1 MHTLS
6 KLALSLVAASVI
18 SAPAFAQSVAKV
30 NGVSIAKPLADAI
43 VNEQKA
49 KGASDNAELRAAV
62 KEELVRREVL
72 VQEAKKKGLDKKPEV
87 SAQMELARQSV
98 LIRAF
103 LQNYVQSNPVT
114 DAQLKQEYDAIKA
127 QMSGNEY
134 HARHILVESE
144 DQAKGIIAKL
154 KKGEKFADLAKD
166 SKDPGSKD
174 NGGDLGWAP
183 PNAYVKPFADA
194 LVKLDKG
201 QYTDAP
207 VKSDFGW
214 HVILLEES
222 RPLSAPPFDQVKPQ
236 LSQRIEQKMVD
247 KLIGDLRAKAKV
259 E

>member
-18 SAPAFAQSVAKV
+18 STPVFADTIAKV
-30 NGVSIAKPLADAI
+30 NGVAISKPLADAI

-49 KGASDNAELRAAV
+49 KGATDNAELRTAV

-72 VQEAKKKGLDKKPEV
+72 VQEAKKKGLDKKADV
-87 SAQMELARQSV
+87 AAQAELARQSV

-103 LQNYVQSNPVT
+103 LQDYLKAHPVT
-114 DAQLKQEYDAIKA
+114 DAQTKQEYDQLKA
-127 QMSGNEY
+127 QISGNEY
-134 HARHILVESE
+134 HARHILVEKEE
-144 DQAKGIIAKL
+144 DAKAIIAKL
-154 KKGEKFADLAKD
+154 KRGEKFADLAKD
-166 SKDPGSKD
+166 SKDPGSKG

-194 LVKLDKG
+194 LVKLNKG
-201 QYTDAP
+201 QYTDTP

-222 RPLSAPPFDQVKPQ
+222 RPLTAPPYEQVKPQ
-236 LSQRIEQKMVD
+236 LAQRVEQKLVE
-247 KLIGDLRAKAKV
+247 KLIADLRAKAKV

>member
-30 NGVSIAKPLADAI
+30 NGVSISKSLADAI

-49 KGASDNAELRAAV
+49 KGAPDNAELRAAV

-72 VQEAKKKGLDKKPEV
+72 AQEAKKKGLDKKADV
-87 SAQMELARQSV
+87 AAQIDLARQSV

-103 LQNYVQSNPVT
+103 LQDYMKSNPVT
-114 DAQLKQEYDAIKA
+114 EAQIKQEYDSIKA

-134 HARHILVESE
+134 HARHILVEKE
-144 DQAKGIIAKL
+144 DDAKAIIAKL

-194 LVKLDKG
+194 LVKLEKG
-201 QYTDAP
+201 KYTEAP

-222 RPLSAPPFDQVKPQ
+222 RPLTAPPYEQLKPQ
-236 LSQRIEQKMVD
+236 LAQRVEQKLVD
-247 KLIGDLRAKAKV
+247 KLIMDLRAKAKV